1 MKRWMIIWSWSIL
14 SLWYILMTHVYW
26 QFFNGLMNIKID
38 FFFYV
43 YCWEFCREIFLNV
56 IVRWW
61 IFIYLFIFFFF
72 PPLFRGAIL
81 GMLSKGKQSWIQWKY
96 EHCVTKIQWADFG
109 RFNSTRL
116 ESVLKWLWLVSLA
129 LSAKFFYLVM
139 VNTFLFW
146 QILCFLWLVNWLTM
160 WLG

>member
-38 FFFYV
+38 FFFLCILLRILSRNFFKC
-43 YCWEFCREIFLNV
+43 YCSMVNL
-56 IVRWW
+56 
-61 IFIYLFIFFFF
+61 YLFIFFFF
-72 PPLFRGAIL
+72 PPLFRGANL

-96 EHCVTKIQWADFG
+96 ELCVTKIQWADFG

-160 WLG
+160 WVG